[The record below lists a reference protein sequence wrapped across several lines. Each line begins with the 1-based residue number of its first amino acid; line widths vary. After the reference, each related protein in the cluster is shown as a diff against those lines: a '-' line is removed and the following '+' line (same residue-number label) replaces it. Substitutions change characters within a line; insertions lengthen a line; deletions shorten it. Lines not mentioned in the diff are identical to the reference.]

1 MPDTSLPPLRIGI
14 LGAANIAPMAMIKPA
29 RSVPGAEVTAVAA
42 RDPEKARRFAAR
54 ARIPKVHGS
63 YEALLDDPDIDAVYN
78 PLPNGLHGV
87 WTVRALRAGKHVLCE
102 KPFTANAEE
111 AREVAQIAA
120 GIDRVLMEAFHWR
133 YHPLADRMVE
143 IVQSGELGE
152 IRHVEAA
159 LCAPILKR
167 SDIRYNLSL
176 AGGAT
181 MDMGC
186 YTLHIVRTLAGA
198 EPRVRS
204 ARATISTPGVD
215 RAMEAALTF
224 DDGRTG
230 RIVCSL
236 FSRRLISVYAKVVGS
251 RGTMRALNPIAPQ
264 FFHRLRIRT
273 DKGSR
278 SEKFPGAT
286 SYGKQLEAFVRA
298 VRDGAPILTDTRNAI
313 TNMEL
318 IDAVY
323 RAAGMQPRQPTP
335 G

>member
-1 MPDTSLPPLRIGI
+1 MSDLSPSPLRIGI

-29 RSVPGAEVTAVAA
+29 RSVAGVEVTAVAA
-42 RDPEKARRFAAR
+42 RDREKARTFAAR
-54 ARIPKVHGS
+54 AHVPKVHDS
-63 YEALLDDPDIDAVYN
+63 YEALLEDPDIDAIYN

-111 AREVAQIAA
+111 AREVAEVAA

-143 IVQSGELGE
+143 IVRSGELGE

-167 SDIRYNLSL
+167 TDIRYDLRL

-198 EPRVRS
+198 EPRVKS
-204 ARATISTPGVD
+204 ARATMSSPGVD
-215 RAMEAALTF
+215 RAMEAELSF

-230 RIVCSL
+230 RVVCSL
-236 FSRRLISVYAKVVGS
+236 FSWRLVSVYAKVVGS

-264 FFHRLRIRT
+264 FFHRLRVRT

-278 SEKFPGAT
+278 TEKFPGAT
-286 SYGKQLEAFVRA
+286 SYGMQLEAFVRA
-298 VRDGAPILTDTRNAI
+298 VRDGAPIVTDTKNAI
-313 TNMEL
+313 ANMEL

-323 RAAGMQPRQPTP
+323 RAAGMEPRQPTP
-335 G
+335 V